1 MNLEAT
7 TVQVFWD
14 VSVTNLEQPDCDAV
28 SLEEQ
33 KKVLPDLINAY
44 NTSWQSMNQPH
55 SDMMPKGVALTN
67 WFISFDKELG
77 ITVCTVYQINNSLLK
92 KADGLKNTIKKLAE
106 DIDGCF
112 DSWMNTH
119 FTFTVDK
126 TRYSLWAHGWAKK
139 IVAPV
144 DGCNSLM
151 VRWNDVDEIEHA
163 DWLMS
168 YRNEA
173 YHIMF
178 EKQYHKETE
187 DRVRRRIEVYKLDD
201 GELAKKL
208 LNDDLELLDMYAF
221 VKKNKD
227 RFFFATYC

>member
-7 TVQVFWD
+7 TIQVFWD
-14 VSVTNLEQPDCDAV
+14 ASLIDLGQPDCDTV

-33 KKVLPDLINAY
+33 KKVFPALY
-44 NTSWQSMNQPH
+44 NVFSTSWQSMNRPH
-55 SDMMPKGVALTN
+55 SDSMPKGVKLTN
-67 WFISFDKELG
+67 WFISFDNELG
-77 ITVCTVYQINNSLLK
+77 ITVCTVYEINNSLIK
-92 KADGLKNTIKKLAE
+92 KTDGLKNIIKKLSD

-119 FTFTVDK
+119 FGFKVDK

-144 DGCNSLM
+144 DGCCNLM

-173 YHIMF
+173 YHILF
-178 EKQYHKETE
+178 DKKYHKETE
-187 DRVRRRIEVYKLDD
+187 SRVRRRIEVYKQDES
-201 GELAKKL
+201 ELAKKL
-208 LNDDLELLDMYAF
+208 LKDDLGLLDMYAF

-227 RFFFATYC
+227 RFFFASYC